1 MSDNIL
7 QNKIPSEKDPKLDS
21 LHEDKILSLKHNYI
35 NSVEE
40 MMDRKPL
47 DELNSIKE
55 KIKSENIKIKEI
67 NTKLDQLT
75 NLNSQT
81 LKKRNLDSN
90 NINLLTLSSPKSLNV
105 NKLNS
110 ISVDRNSNLIH
121 EKMKNLRKIRIE
133 RVNTNENN
141 NNNIDDMLNL
151 NKNKSISIENNS
163 LDKRILALEEEEQK
177 SRQEMKKKYEDKVK
191 LFREREL
198 EMEKQR
204 KKIINKINNISLSQ
218 INKYSPKKNYITSE
232 EKEEMRKQ
240 KEESLYHIE
249 NQKRKLKYIPISSE
263 ELNSFSNEVR
273 KNEQLLKSELAKKK
287 KQMEELWKERKN
299 LLPKY
304 HSKFMDLNIEQDNE
318 AKNEIIL
325 KQEKIKNKRLETVNF
340 GKDIAK
346 NHQPKILNDKL
357 KLEREQRIKEL
368 EGSNRFNNIKELGS
382 KIRLKKNR
390 IIQSQPKR
398 FKTNNVFVPE
408 ETTKEKQAKKL
419 TGKAVDYL
427 LNVRNEKA
435 KIDNIALMQNN
446 SAEKVKKWKEI
457 LNNEDNNLYDKVEN
471 IKIQAAVMENK
482 ANSINKLLKNGGSVG
497 TTKQELNQEASNLYI
512 NSIHAKLQIL
522 NKMLNQN

>member
-1 MSDNIL
+1 
-7 QNKIPSEKDPKLDS
+7 
-21 LHEDKILSLKHNYI
+21 
-35 NSVEE
+35 
-40 MMDRKPL
+40 
-47 DELNSIKE
+47 
-55 KIKSENIKIKEI
+55 
-67 NTKLDQLT
+67 
-75 NLNSQT
+75 
-81 LKKRNLDSN
+81 
-90 NINLLTLSSPKSLNV
+90 
-105 NKLNS
+105 
-110 ISVDRNSNLIH
+110 
-121 EKMKNLRKIRIE
+121 
-133 RVNTNENN
+133 
-141 NNNIDDMLNL
+141 
-151 NKNKSISIENNS
+151 
-163 LDKRILALEEEEQK
+163 
-177 SRQEMKKKYEDKVK
+177 
-191 LFREREL
+191 
-198 EMEKQR
+198 MEKQR
-204 KKIINKINNISLSQ
+204 KNIINKINNISLSQ

-263 ELNSFSNEVR
+263 ELNTFSNEVK
-273 KNEQLLKSELAKKK
+273 KNEKLLKSELAKKK

-304 HSKFMDLNIEQDNE
+304 HSKFMDLNIELDNE
-318 AKNEIIL
+318 AKEEIIL

-368 EGSNRFNNIKELGS
+368 EGSNKFNSIKELGN
-382 KIRLKKNR
+382 KIRLKKSK

-427 LNVRNEKA
+427 LNCRNEKA
-435 KIDNIALMQNN
+435 KYDNIALMQSN

-482 ANSINKLLKNGGSVG
+482 AKSISKLLKNGGSVG

>member
-1 MSDNIL
+1 MADDIL
-7 QNKIPSEKDPKLDS
+7 QKNISPEKDPKLDNIP
-21 LHEDKILSLKHNYI
+21 DDNTLSLKHNYI
-35 NSVEE
+35 NNVEE
-40 MMDRKPL
+40 MMDRKPY

-55 KIKSENIKIKEI
+55 KIKNENMKIKEI
-67 NTKLDQLT
+67 NTKLDKLT
-75 NLNSQT
+75 INSQT
-81 LKKRNLDSN
+81 IKRRNIDSN
-90 NINLLTLSSPKSLNV
+90 NINLLTLSSPKSLNA

-121 EKMKNLRKIRIE
+121 EKMKNLRKMRIE
-133 RVNTNENN
+133 SVNTNENN
-141 NNNIDDMLNL
+141 NNNKDDLLNL
-151 NKNKSISIENNS
+151 NKNISISLENSS
-163 LDKRILALEEEEQK
+163 LEKRILALEEEEQK

-232 EKEEMRKQ
+232 EKEEIRKQ

-263 ELNSFSNEVR
+263 ELNTFSNEVK
-273 KNEQLLKSELAKKK
+273 KNEKLLKTELAKKK
-287 KQMEELWKERKN
+287 KQMEDLWKERKN

-304 HSKFMDLNIEQDNE
+304 HSKFMDLNIEMDNE
-318 AKNEIIL
+318 AKDEIIL

-368 EGSNRFNNIKELGS
+368 EGLNRFNNIKELGN
-382 KIRLKKNR
+382 KIRLKKSK
-390 IIQSQPKR
+390 IIQSQPKK
-398 FKTNNVFVPE
+398 FKKNNMFVPE

-427 LNVRNEKA
+427 LNCRNEKA
-435 KIDNIALMQNN
+435 KMDNIAYMQSN

-457 LNNEDNNLYDKVEN
+457 LNNEDSNLYDKVEN

-482 ANSINKLLKNGGSVG
+482 AKSINKLLKNGGSVG

-522 NKMLNQN
+522 NKMLNQS

>member
-1 MSDNIL
+1 MTDDKIQKNISPEKEAKLDNI
-7 QNKIPSEKDPKLDS
+7 Q
-21 LHEDKILSLKHNYI
+21 EDKILSLKHNYMS
-35 NSVEE
+35 SVEE
-40 MMDRKPL
+40 MANRKPL
-47 DELNSIKE
+47 EELNLIKE
-55 KIKSENIKIKEI
+55 KIKNENIKIKEI
-67 NTKLDQLT
+67 NTKLDKLASINT
-75 NLNSQT
+75 PAV
-81 LKKRNLDSN
+81 KKRNLDN
-90 NINLLTLSSPKSLNV
+90 YLTLSSPKSLNP
-105 NKLNS
+105 NKINLINVEPS
-110 ISVDRNSNLIH
+110 SNLIQ
-121 EKMKNLRKIRIE
+121 EKMKNLRKIRIG
-133 RVNTNENN
+133 RINTNESNNNN
-141 NNNIDDMLNL
+141 NNNIDDLLSL
-151 NKNKSISIENNS
+151 NKNKSIAIENNNIE
-163 LDKRILALEEEEQK
+163 KRILALEEEEQK
-177 SRQEMKKKYEDKVK
+177 SRQELKRKYEDKVK

-232 EKEEMRKQ
+232 EKEEIRKQ

-249 NQKRKLKYIPISSE
+249 NQKRKLKYLPISSE
-263 ELNSFSNEVR
+263 ELNIFSNEVR
-273 KNEQLLKSELAKKK
+273 KNEKLLKSELAKKK
-287 KQMEELWKERKN
+287 KQMEELWKERKS

-318 AKNEIIL
+318 VKDEIIL
-325 KQEKIKNKRLETVNF
+325 KQEKVKNKRLETVNF
-340 GKDIAK
+340 GKDVAK

-368 EGSNRFNNIKELGS
+368 EGLNRFNSIKELGS
-382 KIRLKKNR
+382 KIRLKKNK
-390 IIQSQPKR
+390 IIQSQPKK

-427 LNVRNEKA
+427 LNCRNEKA
-435 KIDNIALMQNN
+435 KMDNIELMQGN

-457 LNNEDNNLYDKVEN
+457 LNDEDNNLYGKVEN

-482 ANSINKLLKNGGSVG
+482 ANNINKLLKNGGSVG

-522 NKMLNQN
+522 NKMLNQS